1 MEEVMAMAMVV
12 VVVVVLLR
20 FFSRVWSLFWTR

>member
-1 MEEVMAMAMVV
+1 MEGVMAMVMVV
-12 VVVVVLLR
+12 VVVVVLR

>member
-1 MEEVMAMAMVV
+1 MEGVMAMVMV